1 MTQATRAQTPLPG
14 DPGELA
20 ETVRQAADRGRS
32 LVVAGNGT
40 RSFLGR
46 GGLQGDRLEL
56 SGLDGLVSY
65 EPDEL
70 IVVARPGMRL
80 AALEQLL
87 AERGQ
92 HLSFEPPHWSPS
104 ATLGGTIACGLSGPR
119 RFKAGAARDFV
130 LGIEFVDGRGELVR
144 AGGKVVKNVTGY
156 DLPRALTGSFGTLGV
171 LTEICLKLWPRP
183 QSERTVLI
191 EGLGIVEAAETLMSW
206 ARLPCEISGLAW
218 FPAGGEDNRTF
229 ARVEGLEA
237 AVVEQAETLAREAG
251 SAAGILDAGQSRRTW
266 GDIRELSAMQPGAG
280 EELWRF
286 SVPPSAAVSLVERL
300 RPQGLVRCGLDQAG
314 ATVWALMRAG
324 CDRAALHT
332 SALACGGGAWRFS
345 TGPQDDNE
353 EAFTPLPPPLMA
365 ANRALKKALDPR
377 SILNRG
383 RMYPDL

>member
-1 MTQATRAQTPLPG
+1 MTQATPVGEQLLR
-14 DPGELA
+14 DPA
-20 ETVRQAADRGRS
+20 EVAEAVRRAADRGS
-32 LVVAGNGT
+32 NLAIAGNGT

-46 GGLQGDRLEL
+46 RAPQGDRLEL

-80 AALEQLL
+80 TALEQLL

-92 HLSFEPPHWSPS
+92 HLAFEPPHWSAA

-130 LGIEFVDGRGELVR
+130 LGVEFVDGRGELVR

-156 DLPRALTGSFGTLGV
+156 DLPRAMTGSFGTLGV

-183 QSERTVLI
+183 QSERTVVI
-191 EGLGIVEAAETLMSW
+191 EGLRIGAAAEKMVSW
-206 ARLPCEISGLAW
+206 ARLPFEISGLAW
-218 FPAGGEDNRTF
+218 FPEDADNRTF
-229 ARVEGLEA
+229 ARVEGLQA

-251 SAAGILDAGQSRRTW
+251 SAAGILDADQSRRTW
-266 GDIRELSAMQPGAG
+266 LNIRELSAMQPGAG

-286 SVPPSAAVSLVERL
+286 SVPASAAVSLVERL
-300 RPQGLVRCGLDQAG
+300 RSQGMARCGLDQAG
-314 ATVWALMRAG
+314 ATVWVLMRAG
-324 CDRAALHT
+324 CDGTALHAN
-332 SALACGGGAWRFS
+332 ALGRGGGAWRFS

-365 ANRALKKALDPR
+365 ANRALKKALDPG
-377 SILNRG
+377 STLNPG
-383 RMYPDL
+383 RMYPGL

>member
-1 MTQATRAQTPLPG
+1 MTQANSLEETLPR
-14 DPGELA
+14 DPGEIA
-20 ETVRQAADRGRS
+20 ENVRQAADRGSR
-32 LVVAGNGT
+32 LIVAGNGT

-70 IVVARPGMRL
+70 IIVARPGMKL
-80 AALEQLL
+80 SALEQLL

-92 HLSFEPPHWSPS
+92 HLAFEPPHWSTS

-130 LGIEFVDGRGELVR
+130 LGVEFVDGRGELVR

-183 QSERTVLI
+183 ESERTVLI
-191 EGLGIVEAAETLMSW
+191 EGLGLEAAAEKLVSW
-206 ARLPCEISGLAW
+206 ARLPFEISGLAW
-218 FPAGGEDNRTF
+218 FPDDAADRTL
-229 ARVEGLEA
+229 ARVEGLQS
-237 AVVEQAETLAREAG
+237 AVVEQAETLARDAESPAE
-251 SAAGILDAGQSRRTW
+251 ILDEDPSRRIW
-266 GDIRELSAMQPGAG
+266 REIRELSGMYPGAG

-286 SVPPSAAVSLVERL
+286 SVPSSAAVSLVERL
-300 RPQGLVRCGLDQAG
+300 RTLGLARCGLDQAG
-314 ATVWALMRAG
+314 ATVWALMEAG
-324 CDRAALHT
+324 RPGRYLHA
-332 SALACGGGAWRFS
+332 SALDCGGGAWRFS
-345 TGPQDDNE
+345 TSPEDGNS
-353 EAFTPLPPPLMA
+353 EAFTPLPPPLKA
-365 ANRALKKALDPR
+365 ANRLLKKALDPG
-377 SILNRG
+377 SVLNRG

>member
-1 MTQATRAQTPLPG
+1 MDTPAALQERVALALADDESLHISAG
-14 DPGELA
+14 DTKL
-20 ETVRQAADRGRS
+20 RLGRR
-32 LVVAGNGT
+32 VVAQ
-40 RSFLGR
+40 SPL
-46 GGLQGDRLEL
+46 DV
-56 SGLDGLVSY
+56 SGLNQLVSY
-65 EPDEL
+65 EPGEL
-70 IVVARPGMRL
+70 ILVVRPGMPL
-80 AALEQLL
+80 GQIEKLL
-87 AERGQ
+87 ARENQ
-92 HLSFEPPHWSPS
+92 HLAFEPPHWGTQ
-104 ATLGGTIACGLSGPR
+104 ATIGGTLACNLSGPR
-119 RFKAGAARDFV
+119 RFKAGALRDFV
-130 LGIEFVDGRGELVR
+130 LGIEMINGHGERIR

>member
-1 MTQATRAQTPLPG
+1 MTQATRVEKPLPG
-14 DPGELA
+14 DPA
-20 ETVRQAADRGRS
+20 EVAEAVRQAADRGS
-32 LVVAGNGT
+32 NLVVAGNGT

-56 SGLDGLVSY
+56 SGLDGIVSY

-70 IVVARPGMRL
+70 IVVARPGTKL
-80 AALEQLL
+80 TALEQLL

-92 HLSFEPPHWSPS
+92 HLAFEPPHWSGA

-156 DLPRALTGSFGTLGV
+156 DLPRAMTGSFGTLGV

-183 QSERTVLI
+183 LSERTVVI
-191 EGLGIVEAAETLMSW
+191 EGLQIEAAAEKLVSW
-206 ARLPCEISGLAW
+206 ARLPFEISGLAW
-218 FPAGGEDNRTF
+218 FPEDAENRTL
-229 ARVEGLEA
+229 ARVEGLQA

-251 SAAGILDAGQSRRTW
+251 SGAGILDADQSRRTW
-266 GDIRELSAMQPGAG
+266 LNIRELSAMQPGAG

-286 SVPPSAAVSLVERL
+286 AVPASAAVSLVERL
-300 RPQGLVRCGLDQAG
+300 RSQGMVRCALDQAG
-314 ATVWALMRAG
+314 AAAWALMRAG
-324 CDRAALHT
+324 CDGTSLHADALG
-332 SALACGGGAWRFS
+332 CGGGAWRFS
-345 TGPQDDNE
+345 TGRQDDNE

-365 ANRALKKALDPR
+365 ANRALKKALDPG
-377 SILNRG
+377 SILNPG
-383 RMYPDL
+383 RMYHGL

>member
-1 MTQATRAQTPLPG
+1 MTQATRVEEPVPG
-14 DPGELA
+14 DPA
-20 ETVRQAADRGRS
+20 EVAEAVRQAADRGSS
-32 LVVAGNGT
+32 LVVTGNGT

-46 GGLQGDRLEL
+46 SGLQGERLEL

-70 IVVARPGMRL
+70 IAVARPGVRL

-92 HLSFEPPHWSPS
+92 HLAFEPPHWSAA

-156 DLPRALTGSFGTLGV
+156 DLPRAMTGSFGTLGV

-183 QSERTVLI
+183 ESERTVVI
-191 EGLGIVEAAETLMSW
+191 EGLQTGAAAEKLVAW
-206 ARLPCEISGLAW
+206 ARLPFEISGLSW
-218 FPAGGEDNRTF
+218 FPEDADNRTF

-237 AVVEQAETLAREAG
+237 AVAEQAETLAREAG
-251 SAAGILDAGQSRRTW
+251 SGAGILDADQSRRTW
-266 GDIRELSAMQPGAG
+266 LNIRELSAMQPGAG

-286 SVPPSAAVSLVERL
+286 AVPASAAVSLVERL
-300 RPQGLVRCGLDQAG
+300 RSQGMVRCGLDQAG
-314 ATVWALMRAG
+314 AAVWALMPAG
-324 CDRAALHT
+324 CDGTALHAN
-332 SALACGGGAWRFS
+332 ALGCGGGAWRFS

-365 ANRALKKALDPR
+365 ANRALKKALDPG
-377 SILNRG
+377 STLNPG
-383 RMYPDL
+383 RMYPGL